1 MSIFDE
7 TILNEEILKRNQFEN
22 IDINKWMTCWTDSI
36 KFNYVRSES
45 CTVYII
51 IDRDIDPSIFDVDIV
66 ISTES
71 RYYIKQVKVKD
82 SIEFYTLLS
91 QLKDIK
97 YEYLV
102 NEFQLVTDK

>member
-1 MSIFDE
+1 MSIFDG

-22 IDINKWMTCWTDSI
+22 IDINKWMTSWSTNI

-45 CTVYII
+45 CTVSII
-51 IDRDIDPSIFDVDIV
+51 IDRDIDPSIFDVGIV
-66 ISTES
+66 ISTGYK
-71 RYYIKQVKVKD
+71 YYTKLVEIKD

-102 NEFQLVTDK
+102 NEFRLV